1 MGEVATSKIRM
12 TNKKCCVI
20 IPTYNNATTL
30 AKVIESVMIYA
41 NDIFVVNDGSTDN
54 TLEIIQKYP
63 NVNLVSYPKNQ
74 GKGYALR
81 TGFKAAVDKGF
92 EYAITIDSDGQH
104 FAEDIPVFLDKL
116 DECPDAVIVGARNMQ
131 QASVPGKSSFGHKF
145 SNFWFRFETGVK
157 LPDTQSGYR
166 LYPIKLI
173 SKKKY
178 FTRKYEFEIEI
189 ILRAAWS
196 GLHVTSVPVKVYY
209 APISERVSHF
219 RPFRDF
225 SRVSLINAAL
235 VTWMFLWILPFKF
248 FRKLNRRN
256 VVEFL
261 NRNFLNSPDSNL
273 KISAE
278 VAFGIFMGIV
288 PLWGFQMLT
297 ALLIS
302 HLLKL
307 NKVLVIVAANISI
320 PPVVPFILFFSYQ
333 TGGLFLGHK
342 LKEIPFNEVNI
353 DALKNNLEQFIQ
365 YILGSFVFATA
376 LAILIGT
383 LTFLLL
389 LIFRKKKLIH

>member
-189 ILRAAWS
+189 IVRAAWS

>member
-189 ILRAAWS
+189 IVRAAWS

-333 TGGLFLGHK
+333 SGGLFLGHK